1 MVDDVGERW
10 ITKRGWAVFLG
21 WFEDSEPEE
30 LSRHLDMEIEYPSP
44 FTYHGRDTTAGTK
57 EPTHGA
63 TTQPL
68 LIQLK

>member
-1 MVDDVGERW
+1 MVDDVNVGERW

-21 WFEDSEPEE
+21 WFEDSEPGN
-30 LSRHLDMEIEYPSP
+30 SRDMEIEYPSP